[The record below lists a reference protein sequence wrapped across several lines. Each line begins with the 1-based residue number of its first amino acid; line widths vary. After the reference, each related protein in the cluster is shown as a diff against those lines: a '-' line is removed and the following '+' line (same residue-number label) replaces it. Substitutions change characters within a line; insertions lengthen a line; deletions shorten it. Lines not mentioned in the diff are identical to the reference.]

1 VEIRTARPS
10 DYERIV
16 AVVDDWWG
24 GREMRPMLPRLF
36 LDHFADTSL
45 IVEDDGRLE
54 AFLVGFFSP
63 ARPDEAYVH
72 FVGVRPGCR
81 RSGLARALYERF
93 FELVRADGRSVVRC
107 VTSPLNEGSVAFHR
121 RLGFEAEHVS
131 GYDGPGADRVAFAK
145 RL

>member
-1 VEIRTARPS
+1 MQIRPARPS
-10 DYERIV
+10 DYERVI
-16 AVVDDWWG
+16 AVVEEWWG
-24 GREMRPMLPRLF
+24 GRDMRPLLPRLF
-36 LDHFADTSL
+36 LDHFAETSL

-107 VTSPLNEGSVAFHR
+107 VTSPVNEGSIAFHR
-121 RLGFEAEHVS
+121 RLGFEAELVRDH
-131 GYDGPGADRVAFAK
+131 DGPGTDRVAFAK